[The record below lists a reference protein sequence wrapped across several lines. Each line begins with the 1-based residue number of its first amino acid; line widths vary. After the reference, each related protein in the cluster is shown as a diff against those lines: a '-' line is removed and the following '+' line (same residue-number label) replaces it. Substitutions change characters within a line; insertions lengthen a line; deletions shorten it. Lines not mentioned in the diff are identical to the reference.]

1 MKEYPLGKVFQLLE
15 PGPVVLLSTRGSSGR
30 ANLMTM
36 SWHMMMDFE
45 PPLMACLVS
54 GNNFSFRA
62 LAETGECVIAL
73 PDAGMA
79 ATVVDI
85 GNCSG
90 RRKDKF
96 KAFGLSPL
104 PASRVQA
111 PLVAEC
117 FACIECRVHDDALVE
132 RYNLFVLEGL
142 CAWRNPKKMGPDLR
156 PPRLLHA
163 IGDGTFR
170 VDGRTRNLK
179 ARMVKWP
186 QFTGTAGAV

>member
-1 MKEYPLGKVFQLLE
+1 VRAVKEYPLAKVFQLLE
-15 PGPVVLLSTRGSSGR
+15 PGPVVLVSTRSASGA

-45 PPLMACLVS
+45 PPLLACLLS
-54 GNNFSFRA
+54 GNNHSFEA
-62 LAETGECVIAL
+62 LVKTRQCVIAI

-85 GNCSG
+85 GNCTG
-90 RRKDKF
+90 AERDKF
-96 KAFGLSPL
+96 REFGLTPL
-104 PASRVQA
+104 PAAEVSA

-117 FACIECRVHDDALVE
+117 CANIECRLADDALVD

-142 CAWRNPKKMGPDLR
+142 RAWRNPTKMGPDLR
-156 PPRLLHA
+156 PPKLMHA

-170 VDGRTRNLK
+170 VDGRTLNLK

-186 QFTGTAGAV
+186 QFV